1 MKVTIRTRKP
11 CNKLKVGDF
20 RAFPVWEFALDEE
33 DKPGRDETW
42 GRPVPTAFVPKGAW
56 SQLVAATFT
65 TAAGKKL
72 NGFMIVT
79 TADKKV
85 DIDQP
90 TVLGRLGFRSIPVKS
105 KDARGIQERREFL
118 KAIGQP
124 ESKVFPITY
133 TLKVLIEG
141 EKTARQCTID

>member
-1 MKVTIRTRKP
+1 
-11 CNKLKVGDF
+11 
-20 RAFPVWEFALDEE
+20 
-33 DKPGRDETW
+33 
-42 GRPVPTAFVPKGAW
+42 
-56 SQLVAATFT
+56 LVAATFT

-133 TLKVLIEG
+133 TFKVLIEG
-141 EKTARQCTID
+141 EKTARQGTID